1 MQTNWHCRWLK
12 QETGQLFATYFCCR
26 LYHIDFTRH
35 CALSR
40 LMAQQPRDTPPG
52 SALETLRRQYARHGN
67 APADAEEQRPTGPV
81 ATLPDA
87 TQYSLYHLLA
97 LNGYEMERSLRRHI
111 EDDFS
116 IYALMQQFCERYR
129 AQMSRTFPPLRRDL
143 SHHTVTATKRASRHS
158 DDEDIEVLDVL
169 PNVNGRT
176 QHAYDRLIPL
186 ALLPLVLDLM
196 PGSYTYC
203 NNIIEQC
210 LLVRQD
216 LLQQRALATQPV
228 YVTEQLQLIK
238 HNCTA
243 LAFLQQQARFQLR
256 QSDWLMRD
264 DLRRQHE
271 AEQQALAEARA
282 AELDSL
288 HRQIENMH
296 VAMRFLYERSQPHSD
311 EDEKIAPDE
320 ALRAD

>member
-12 QETGQLFATYFCCR
+12 QETGQIFATHFACR
-26 LYHIDFTRH
+26 LYHIDFTQH

-40 LMAQQPRDTPPG
+40 LMAQQPGETARG
-52 SALETLRRQYARHGN
+52 SALDILRRQYARHGN
-67 APADAEEQRPTGPV
+67 DVDSAEDQRPSGPV

-87 TQYSLYHLLA
+87 THYALYHLLA
-97 LNGYEMERSLRRHI
+97 LNGYEVERSLRRHI
-111 EDDFS
+111 ESDFS
-116 IYALMQQFCERYR
+116 IYALMQQFCERYS
-129 AQMSRTFPPLRRDL
+129 AHMDRTFPPLRRDL
-143 SHHTVTATKRASRHS
+143 SHHSVKVVKRTASRQRS
-158 DDEDIEVLDVL
+158 DDEDVEVLEAL
-169 PNVNGRT
+169 PNVNGRP

-186 ALLPLVLDLM
+186 SLLPLVLDLM
-196 PGSYTYC
+196 PGSFAYC
-203 NNIIEQC
+203 NNIVEQC

-216 LLQQRALATQPV
+216 LLQQRALTTQPI

-238 HNCTA
+238 HNCIA

-296 VAMRFLYERSQPHSD
+296 VAMRFLYERSQQGDEEIGHS
-311 EDEKIAPDE
+311 E